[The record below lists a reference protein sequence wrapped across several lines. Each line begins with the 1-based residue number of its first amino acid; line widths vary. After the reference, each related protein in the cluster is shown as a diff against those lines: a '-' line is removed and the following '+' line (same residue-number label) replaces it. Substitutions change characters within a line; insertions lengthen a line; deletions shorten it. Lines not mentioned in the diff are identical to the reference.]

1 MATIA
6 RESTGVA
13 TRLEVMPLAN
23 AAATVALVGYVL
35 CAVVALVAYEVYI
48 GFFQPWFHGMTLAPI
63 RPTGDWFNLGTFVTG
78 LITFGA
84 TVWLATAA
92 TAWLYNAWSRK

>member
-1 MATIA
+1 MATIV

-13 TRLEVMPLAN
+13 TRLEVLPLAN
-23 AAATVALVGYVL
+23 AAATVALAAYVL
-35 CAVVALVAYEVYI
+35 CAVVALVAYEAYL
-48 GFFQPWFHGMTLAPI
+48 GFFQLWVHGMTLEPM
-63 RPTGDWFNLGTFVTG
+63 RPMGGWFNFGTFVSG

-92 TAWLYNAWSRK
+92 TAWLYNAWLRK

>member
-1 MATIA
+1 MAAIA
-6 RESTGVA
+6 REPTRVA

-23 AAATVALVGYVL
+23 AAATVAVAAYVL
-35 CAVVALVAYEVYI
+35 CAVIALVAYEAYI
-48 GFFQPWFHGMTLAPI
+48 GFFQLWIHGMTLEPM
-63 RPTGDWFNLGTFVTG
+63 RPLGGWFNLGTFVSG

-92 TAWLYNAWSRK
+92 TARLYNAWSGK